1 MEIITA
7 NEGEAIGTD
16 TPHAE
21 IHVNADGYVVEGQ
34 YKLSIIYLG
43 KTTITDCIDSDI
55 STSDLKRKL
64 EELSNIDSVQVD

>member
-1 MEIITA
+1 MF
-7 NEGEAIGTD
+7 
-16 TPHAE
+16 
-21 IHVNADGYVVEGQ
+21 HVNADGYVVEGQ

-43 KTTITDCIDSDI
+43 KTTITDFIDSDI